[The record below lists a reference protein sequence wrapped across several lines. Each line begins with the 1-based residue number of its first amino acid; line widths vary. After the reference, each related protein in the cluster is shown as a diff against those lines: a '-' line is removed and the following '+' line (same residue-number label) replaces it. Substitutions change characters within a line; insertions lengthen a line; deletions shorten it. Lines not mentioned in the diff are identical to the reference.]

1 MEKFFKHFFGQAD
14 PNGPYEFKNFSLAHF
29 LPILVAIGVIFLVF
43 KFRHKLAAY
52 KHEDRIRMGLSFTLI
67 ITEMSYFWRLAGV
80 PSLNA
85 NPYEHLP
92 ITVCGWAIIFGST
105 LLLTKSQTLYDI
117 CYFWV
122 FAGTIFALITPTVIN
137 FTGPTRF
144 RYYQFWLE
152 HLLGYLAVFYMT
164 FVHKM
169 RPRVKSIFK
178 SYAFLMVLGFVAI
191 FANLLLDSYAIEPY
205 EHDAANYL
213 FMAKGEAQSPIL
225 EILPKNYVVRII
237 VMASVVAL
245 LFFLAYLPWLIMDR
259 KQKLALAAEAPTAAE
274 APGTEAPAA
283 EAVSEETPAKDENAE
298 ADAEIEEPAIV
309 G

>member
-1 MEKFFKHFFGQAD
+1 METLQKFFKHFFGQAD
-14 PNGPYEFKNFSLAHF
+14 PNGPYEFKNFTLAHF
-29 LPILVAIGVIFLVF
+29 LPILVAAGVIFLIF
-43 KFRHKLAAY
+43 KFRHKFADY
-52 KHEDRIRMGLSFTLI
+52 KHEDRIRMGLAFALI
-67 ITEMSYFWRLAGV
+67 ITEMSYFWRLVGV

-92 ITVCGWAIIFGST
+92 ITVCGWAIVFGSF

-144 RYYQFWLE
+144 RYYQFWCE
-152 HLLGYLAVFYMT
+152 HLLGYVAVFYMT

-178 SYAFLMVLGFVAI
+178 SYAFLAVLGGVAI
-191 FANLLLDSYAIEPY
+191 FANLLLDSYPIESY
-205 EHDAANYL
+205 KHDAANYL

-225 EILPKNYVVRII
+225 EILPKNYVVRVI

-245 LFFLAYLPWLIMDR
+245 LFFVSYLPWLIMDR
-259 KQKLALAAEAPTAAE
+259 KQKLALAAEAPISAE
-274 APGTEAPAA
+274 APEAD
-283 EAVSEETPAKDENAE
+283 AVSEEAPAKDEGTE